1 MKTGPIELEE
11 IIVALQLLG
20 GQAQAK
26 YIKDKVTEL
35 RGGMPAHYGRLHS
48 YRETIQKKIED
59 HCPQSEN
66 WKQSKEP
73 YFERVSRGVYRLI
86 DEADANQQ
94 PPVDLLANQIVSDL
108 EALADEESGTE
119 GGKKAKLI
127 AYFERNPALRVAAV
141 AFHGTTCKV
150 CGFNFE
156 IAYGEH
162 GRNYIEVHH
171 LVPISTLPESSSI
184 NPKEDLTV
192 LCSNCHRMIH
202 RRRDMLFSI
211 EELRSILQMNGSGC
225 VQYA

>member
-11 IIVALQLLG
+11 IITALRLLG

-35 RGGMPAHYGRLHS
+35 RGGMPTHYRGSHS

-66 WKQSKEP
+66 WKPSNEP

-86 DEADANQQ
+86 KEAGANQQ
-94 PPVDLLANQIVSDL
+94 PPVDSLAKQVAADL
-108 EALADEESGTE
+108 DALADEESGTE

-127 AYFERNPALRVAAV
+127 AYFERNPALRAAAV
-141 AFHGTTCKV
+141 AFHGTTCKA
-150 CGFNFE
+150 CGFNFQA
-156 IAYGEH
+156 AYGEH
-162 GRNYIEVHH
+162 GKNYIEVHH
-171 LVPISTLPESSSI
+171 LIPISTLPEPSSI
-184 NPKEDLTV
+184 NPREDLTV

-202 RRRDMLFSI
+202 RKREAPLSI
-211 EELRSILQMNGSGC
+211 EELRSLLAKKSSGC
-225 VQYA
+225 VSKA